1 MGPERLEGKSYYR
14 LAKASFSMSDKV
26 KVMITFYLEP
36 ELVQKIRNFDPRIEL
51 LYEPDL
57 MGRPRYQSHHIGF
70 QGTPEQEKRW
80 LEMMFQAEVIF
91 GYVAR
96 QHLRDLPKLAP
107 RLKWNQS
114 PSTGIGQMV
123 YRGGLTESDI
133 VFTTAG
139 GVHVTPLSEFV
150 IMAMLMFVKDA
161 FRMAKEKEHHHWER
175 YCGRELRGKTL
186 AVISLGRT
194 GTEIARLA
202 KCFGMRV
209 IGTKRHI
216 EGVDPES
223 LNVEELYHWTDLHGM
238 LSQADFVVLTIP
250 HTSETE
256 GLMSEAEFAAMKK
269 GSILINVARGSI
281 YDEPAFIRA
290 LESGHLAGAAIDV
303 AAKEPLPPESPLWDM
318 PNVVISPHSAST
330 VDSENWKLTD
340 LFCDNLRRYLDGQPL
355 RNVLNKRTL
364 Y

>member
-1 MGPERLEGKSYYR
+1 
-14 LAKASFSMSDKV
+14 MSDKI
-26 KVMITFYLEP
+26 KVMITFFLEP
-36 ELVQKIRNFDPRIEL
+36 ELVGKIRSLDPRIEV

-57 MGRPRYQSHHIGF
+57 MGRPRYQSHHVGF

-80 LEMMFQAEVIF
+80 LEMMSQAEVIF
-91 GYVAR
+91 GYIGR
-96 QHLRDLPKLAP
+96 SHLRDLPELAP
-107 RLKWNQS
+107 RLRWNQS

-123 YRGGLTESDI
+123 NRGGLTESDI

-150 IMAMLMFVKDA
+150 LMAMLMFVKDA
-161 FRMAKEKEHHHWER
+161 FRMAAEKERQHWER
-175 YCGRELRGKTL
+175 YCGTELRGKTL

-194 GTEIARLA
+194 GKEIARLA
-202 KCFGMRV
+202 SCFGMRV

-216 EGVDPES
+216 EGVDPRS
-223 LNVEELYHWTDLHGM
+223 LNVEKLYPWTDLHGI
-238 LSQADFVVLTIP
+238 LSEADFVVLTIP

-256 GLMSEAEFAAMKK
+256 EMMGEEEFAAMKK
-269 GSILINVARGSI
+269 GSFLVNIARGAI
-281 YDEPAFIRA
+281 YDEHAFIRA

-318 PNVVISPHSAST
+318 PNVIVSPHSAST
-330 VDSENWKLTD
+330 ADSENWKLTE
-340 LFCDNLRRYLDGQPL
+340 LFCDNLKRYLDGQPL
-355 RNVLNKRTL
+355 RNVLDKKKL

>member
-1 MGPERLEGKSYYR
+1 
-14 LAKASFSMSDKV
+14 MSDKV
-26 KVMITFYLEP
+26 KVMITFYLEQ
-36 ELVQKIRNFDPRIEL
+36 EIVSKIQNLDPRIDV
-51 LYEPDL
+51 LYEPAL
-57 MGRPRYQSHHIGF
+57 MGRPRYQSHHVGF
-70 QGTPEQEKRW
+70 QGTSDQEKIW
-80 LEMMFQAEVIF
+80 LDLMSQAEVIF
-91 GYVAR
+91 GYIGRA
-96 QHLRDLPKLAP
+96 HLRDLPKLAP
-107 RLKWNQS
+107 HLKWNQS

-123 YRGGLTESDI
+123 ARGGLTESDI

-150 IMAMLMFVKDA
+150 MMAMLMFVKDA
-161 FRMAKEKEHHHWER
+161 FRMADGKERHHWER
-175 YCGRELRGKTL
+175 YCGTELRGKTL

-194 GTEIARLA
+194 GEEIARLA
-202 KCFGMRV
+202 KSFGMRV

-223 LNVEELYHWTDLHGM
+223 LNVEQLYPWMDLHPI
-238 LSQADFVVLTIP
+238 LAQADFVVLCIP

-256 GLMSEAEFAAMKK
+256 GMIGEAEFAAMKQ
-269 GSILINVARGSI
+269 GSVLINIARGSI

-318 PNVVISPHSAST
+318 PNVIISPHSAST
-330 VDSENWKLTD
+330 ADSENWKLTN
-340 LFCDNLRRYLDGQPL
+340 LFCDNLLRYLDGRPL
-355 RNVLNKRTL
+355 RNVLNKKTL